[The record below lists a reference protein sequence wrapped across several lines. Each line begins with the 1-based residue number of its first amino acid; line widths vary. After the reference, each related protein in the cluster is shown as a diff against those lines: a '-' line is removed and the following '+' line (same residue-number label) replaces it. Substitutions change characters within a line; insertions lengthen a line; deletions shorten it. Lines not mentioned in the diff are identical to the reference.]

1 MALGSCSASRSC
13 FGSGLPPRPSPTYPQ
28 LTGRVVDDADLLS
41 AADIAELDAD
51 LKALEDKSSDQVVV
65 VTLPSLQGYTI
76 EDFGYQLGRHWGIG
90 TKEKDNGVLLIV
102 APNERKV
109 RIEVGRGLEPL
120 LTDAMSNVII
130 NGAILP
136 RFRTGDYAGGIKE
149 GVKGIEL
156 VLTGD
161 AAELAERVKGRRDA
175 DDPKVDWLVVIFW
188 TLIILWFIWVTWR
201 STQRQAHRSG
211 ECGPSSSPARLGW
224 RLGRRRLERW
234 QRRGRLLRRRRELRR
249 RRLLGQLV
257 GHVMELFSAEERAT
271 IEAAIT
277 KAERKTSGEIVVVAA
292 TASAGYFAY
301 AHHVGGA
308 SRAPRALAADLSH
321 QLAGRAHLSRPAR
334 RLRHRRGAHPM
345 GGFALRHR
353 AANPSSAPARIRRP
367 SSSSWRR
374 ASTPPRAAPACMI
387 YVSFAERY
395 AEVIADEGIYR
406 KVPQA
411 TWNEVVDT
419 LTAHLARGARVEG
432 FVTAIETCGKILAEH
447 FPPGSVDHDELPNH
461 LIVLDGRWSA

>member
-1 MALGSCSASRSC
+1 MVSTPWRRILFGFALLLWIGPAAAE
-13 FGSGLPPRPSPTYPQ
+13 PNYPQ
-28 LTGRVVDDADLLS
+28 LTGRIVDDADLLS
-41 AADIAELDAD
+41 AADIAELDAG

-65 VTLPSLQGYTI
+65 VTLPSLQGYSI

-130 NGAILP
+130 TGAILP

-211 ECGPSSSPARLGW
+211 SGPVFIPGPGW
-224 RLGRRRLERW
+224 G
-234 QRRGRLLRRRRELRR
+234 G
-249 RRLLGQLV
+249 G
-257 GHVMELFSAEERAT
+257 
-271 IEAAIT
+271 
-277 KAERKTSGEIVVVAA
+277 SG
-292 TASAGYFAY
+292 
-301 AHHVGGA
+301 GGGW
-308 SRAPRALAADLSH
+308 SGGS
-321 QLAGRAHLSRPAR
+321 G
-334 RLRHRRGAHPM
+334 G
-345 GGFALRHR
+345 GGFSGGGGSFGGGG
-353 AANPSSAPARIRRP
+353 SSG
-367 SSSSWRR
+367 SW
-374 ASTPPRAAPACMI
+374 
-387 YVSFAERY
+387 
-395 AEVIADEGIYR
+395 
-406 KVPQA
+406 
-411 TWNEVVDT
+411 
-419 LTAHLARGARVEG
+419 
-432 FVTAIETCGKILAEH
+432 
-447 FPPGSVDHDELPNH
+447 
-461 LIVLDGRWSA
+461 

>member
-1 MALGSCSASRSC
+1 MASTPWRRIL
-13 FGSGLPPRPSPTYPQ
+13 FGFALLLWIGPAAAAEPNYPQ
-28 LTGRVVDDADLLS
+28 LTGRIVDDADLLS

-65 VTLPSLQGYTI
+65 VTLPSLQGYSI

-130 NGAILP
+130 TGAILP

-211 ECGPSSSPARLGW
+211 SGPVFIPGPGW
-224 RLGRRRLERW
+224 G
-234 QRRGRLLRRRRELRR
+234 G
-249 RRLLGQLV
+249 G
-257 GHVMELFSAEERAT
+257 
-271 IEAAIT
+271 
-277 KAERKTSGEIVVVAA
+277 SG
-292 TASAGYFAY
+292 
-301 AHHVGGA
+301 GGGW
-308 SRAPRALAADLSH
+308 SGGS
-321 QLAGRAHLSRPAR
+321 G
-334 RLRHRRGAHPM
+334 G
-345 GGFALRHR
+345 GGFSGGGGSFGGGG
-353 AANPSSAPARIRRP
+353 SSG
-367 SSSSWRR
+367 SW
-374 ASTPPRAAPACMI
+374 
-387 YVSFAERY
+387 
-395 AEVIADEGIYR
+395 
-406 KVPQA
+406 
-411 TWNEVVDT
+411 
-419 LTAHLARGARVEG
+419 
-432 FVTAIETCGKILAEH
+432 
-447 FPPGSVDHDELPNH
+447 
-461 LIVLDGRWSA
+461 